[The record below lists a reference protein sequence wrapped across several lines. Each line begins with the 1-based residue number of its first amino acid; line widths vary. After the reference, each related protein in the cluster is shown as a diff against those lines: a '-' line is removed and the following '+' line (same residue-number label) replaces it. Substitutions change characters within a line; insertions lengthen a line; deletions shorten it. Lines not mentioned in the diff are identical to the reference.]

1 MPAKDKIHEA
11 LVAALEKDGWTIT
24 NDPYFVRVGRKK
36 AFVDLAADKII
47 AATKENRKIAVEG
60 KSFIGSSELTEF
72 ERALGQYNIYILAI
86 EEKEPDRVLYI
97 AMPDDFYKDF
107 MEDPFFQK
115 IIQKYDLKIILFNEE
130 REEIISWIND

>member
-1 MPAKDKIHEA
+1 MPAKDKIHDA

-72 ERALGQYNIYILAI
+72 ERALGQYGIYILAI
-86 EEKEPDRVLYI
+86 EEKEPDRVLYV
-97 AMPDDFYKDF
+97 AMPQEFYDDF

-115 IIQKYDLKIILFNEE
+115 VIRFYALKIIIFDEIK
-130 REEIISWIND
+130 EEIVRWINS